1 MLEQCHD
8 WLVDNKLS
16 LHLGKTE
23 SILFGPSRKVK
34 CVGENSFNISCHGFK
49 IEMKTCVKY
58 LGVMLDNMLSGE
70 LIVQNI
76 ITKVNQRM
84 KFLYRNSKCLSIQSR
99 KTLCS
104 ALIQSLSKMQLIE
117 FWWLCIFILSI
128 RFWLTLHLLQNGDIC
143 LCKLHWF

>member
-34 CVGENSFNISCHGFK
+34 CVGENSFNISCHSFK

-58 LGVMLDNMLSGE
+58 LGVMLDKAKKKNMCVYGP
-70 LIVQNI
+70 QTDPN
-76 ITKVNQRM
+76 
-84 KFLYRNSKCLSIQSR
+84 
-99 KTLCS
+99 
-104 ALIQSLSKMQLIE
+104 
-117 FWWLCIFILSI
+117 FWP
-128 RFWLTLHLLQNGDIC
+128 RP
-143 LCKLHWF
+143 